1 MITMMKE
8 QEVLFRVLKD
18 IRDNTV
24 NSSIRRLNNDSSLVP
39 ASIDRDYDT
48 LRTVFKTEEQKDA
61 YKRTNNY
68 LVELCIHSILV
79 MFDGGDELTDEFNID
94 IINADTKKSLLE
106 KIALHEEFFGYLFDV
121 EER

>member
-1 MITMMKE
+1 MKE

-18 IRDNTV
+18 IRDSTV
-24 NSSIRRLNNDSSLVP
+24 DFSIRRLNNDPSLAP
-39 ASIDRDYDT
+39 ASIDKDYDM
-48 LRTVFKTEEQKDA
+48 LRTVLKTEEQKDA
-61 YKRTNNY
+61 YKRTSND

-106 KIALHEEFFGYLFDV
+106 KIALHEEFFGYLLDIDK
-121 EER
+121 R